1 MINEWWRTVSIN
13 DAYEV
18 SNLGRMR
25 RIDSGRI
32 LSPRP
37 RRNGYISV
45 SLVMQNGC
53 QKRFYVHRLVAIE
66 FCGGI
71 PNGKEVNHLNFSK
84 HDNRADNLEVVTRLQ
99 NTAHSKRAGKFVD
112 IGKNSPRGE
121 QSPNSKLTLKDVLT
135 IRKLSER
142 GVGRKTLAER
152 FSVSKQQ
159 VKNVVLHR
167 SWAHIDDRL

>member
-1 MINEWWRTVSIN
+1 MIEERWQTISVN

-18 SNLGRMR
+18 SNLGRVR
-25 RIDSGRI
+25 RIESGRI
-32 LSPRP
+32 LMSQP

-45 SLVMQNGC
+45 SLVMRDGC

-71 PNGKEVNHLNFSK
+71 PPGMEVNHLNFCR
-84 HDNRADNLEVVTRLQ
+84 HDNRAENLEVVTRLQ

-121 QSPNSKLTLKDVLT
+121 QSPHSKLTLDDVLT
-135 IRKLSER
+135 IRKLSEQ
-142 GVGRKTLAER
+142 GVRRRMLAEQ

-159 VKNVVLHR
+159 IKNVVLRR
-167 SWAHIDDRL
+167 SWADAWPA